1 MRTLKTEPTGEV
13 IQRSQRMRKVV
24 NDMQRKISL
33 VPKAPV
39 ARILMNA
46 GAKRVS
52 ADAVDA
58 FADVIQEIAEAI
70 AEQAAKISKHSGRK
84 TVQEGDIKLATKSK

>member
-1 MRTLKTEPTGEV
+1 MTT
-13 IQRSQRMRKVV
+13 RKV
-24 NDMQRKISL
+24 SL
-33 VPKAPV
+33 VPKAPC

-58 FADVIQEIAEAI
+58 FSDIIADAALKIAEKAAQI
-70 AEQAAKISKHSGRK
+70 AKHSGRK
-84 TVQEGDIKLATKSK
+84 TVQEGDIKIAARQ

>member
-1 MRTLKTEPTGEV
+1 MP
-13 IQRSQRMRKVV
+13 Q
-24 NDMQRKISL
+24 QRKTQT

-52 ADAVDA
+52 ADAAEA
-58 FADVIQEIAEAI
+58 FAEVLLELGLKIGEKSVMIA
-70 AEQAAKISKHSGRK
+70 KHSGRK
-84 TVQEGDIKLATKSK
+84 TVNGDDVKLAARK

>member
-1 MRTLKTEPTGEV
+1 MA
-13 IQRSQRMRKVV
+13 
-24 NDMQRKISL
+24 QRKTSI

-39 ARILMNA
+39 ARILQNA

-58 FADVIQEIAEAI
+58 FADVIQQIAEDI
-70 AEQAAKISKHSGRK
+70 ASQAAKIAKHSGRK
-84 TVQEGDIKLATKSK
+84 TVQEGDVKLAAR

>member
-1 MRTLKTEPTGEV
+1 MV
-13 IQRSQRMRKVV
+13 RKV
-24 NDMQRKISL
+24 NI

-58 FADVIQEIAEAI
+58 FADVIQEISESIGTQAVRI
-70 AEQAAKISKHSGRK
+70 AKHSGRK
-84 TVQEGDIKLATKSK
+84 TVQEGDVKLASKQ